1 MAVNNPDKKFL
12 TSAQGGKHK
21 YCSNLLRYFNPRIS
35 RVKITMVIYS
45 IIFHNI
51 GTWRKK
57 VKLLIFNK
65 LDHFYTLF
73 PGPGG
78 DGGGTRTCDR
88 RLMMQWKRI
97 NRKQS
102 ARWQHLTRLK
112 ASAFFSLQ
120 KDLVSCMK
128 CNNFYSGLVMPSRG

>member
-12 TSAQGGKHK
+12 TSAQGSKHK

-45 IIFHNI
+45 IIFI
-51 GTWRKK
+51 TLALGEKK

-65 LDHFYTLF
+65 LDHFFTFF

-78 DGGGTRTCDR
+78 DRGG
-88 RLMMQWKRI
+88 
-97 NRKQS
+97 
-102 ARWQHLTRLK
+102 LK
-112 ASAFFSLQ
+112 HVFL
-120 KDLVSCMK
+120 
-128 CNNFYSGLVMPSRG
+128 G